1 MPWKDV
7 KPMDQKILF
16 VSDYLRQTDTVSA
29 LCRRYGISRK
39 TGYKWIGRYAAQG
52 AEGLFERSRAP
63 SGHPATTP
71 YVSCA
76 NASSS
81 CARQPG

>member
-39 TGYKWIGRYAAQG
+39 TGYKWINRFAEHG
-52 AEGLFERSRAP
+52 AEGLLERSRVPTA
-63 SGHPATTP
+63 HPATTCI
-71 YVSCA
+71 SCA
-76 NASSS
+76 GASSN
-81 CARQPG
+81 CARPRV